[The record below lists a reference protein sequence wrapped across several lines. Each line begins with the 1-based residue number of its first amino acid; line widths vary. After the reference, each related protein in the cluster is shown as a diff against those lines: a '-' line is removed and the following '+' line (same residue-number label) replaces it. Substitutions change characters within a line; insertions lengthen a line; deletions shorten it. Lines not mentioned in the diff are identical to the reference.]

1 MAPLPKALKN
11 IRLPYP
17 APTKLLSHTLNVLYT
32 LAAPSNDIS
41 QRVEISDEELNSLT
55 TAIKTRFG
63 IDFTSYETKSLK
75 RGFARLIAKN
85 DLGSLVGLWAKILR
99 DKEFLVKY
107 IDDLLVNL
115 TELFRNPEVWLKI
128 RTDVLEKLKAA
139 PAISIWHAGC
149 STGEEI
155 YTMAIVL
162 KESLLLSKSRA
173 YATDLSTSALTAAKQ
188 GTYNKMLNKKYTESY
203 LSYSPKGDANR
214 YLTIG
219 ENTISVKDELKSHVT
234 FAIHNLVQDTMHRKF
249 NLIFCRNVMIY
260 FDEKLKMKVLRMFY
274 DALEDEGFFVI
285 GYYDM
290 LPESSKELFALYDAT
305 TRIYKKVK

>member
-1 MAPLPKALKN
+1 VA
-11 IRLPYP
+11 
-17 APTKLLSHTLNVLYT
+17 TS
-32 LAAPSNDIS
+32 SNDIF
-41 QRVEISDEELNSLT
+41 QRVEISDEELSSLT

-128 RTDVLEKLKAA
+128 KTDVLEKLKAA

-162 KESLLLSKSRA
+162 KESQLLPKSRA
-173 YATDLSTSALTAAKQ
+173 YATDLSTSALSIAKQ

-214 YLTIG
+214 YIVIG
-219 ENTISVKDELKSHVT
+219 EDTISVKDELKGHVT
-234 FAIHNLVQDTMHRKF
+234 FAIHNLVQDSMSRKF

-274 DALEDEGFFVI
+274 DALEDDGFFVI

-290 LPESSKELFALYDAT
+290 LPESSKELFSLYDAS